1 MVPRSFN
8 QLLVNLKL
16 YLLLLLFL
24 EFVRLLF
31 LLYVYKELCP
41 EVGLVLEDLRREGGK
56 FLKLEV
62 QRVLKDLYF
71 LIRLLELGSL

>member
-31 LLYVYKELCP
+31 LLYAYKELCP
-41 EVGLVLEDLRREGGK
+41 EVGLVLEDLGREGRR

-62 QRVLKDLYF
+62 QRVLEDLYF
-71 LIRLLELGSL
+71 LMGLLELGSL